1 MDPVSINSTKTHGPS
16 QHQQHKNTWTP
27 LASPAQKHMDPVS
40 INSTKTHGPSQH
52 QQHKNT
58 WTQSASTAQK
68 QKHTSLNI
76 NYTRD
81 DTKLKPIDKTK
92 DLLIKSN
99 RIIFLDKQHTYLHV
113 GITDILLTTCPCNH
127 SFTISGNTTQQ
138 AHFNSQFSWK
148 ANESAPLSSACLLS
162 NQNSLLC
169 LCSLQVRLV

>member
-27 LASPAQKHMDPVS
+27 LASPAQKHMDPVN

-68 QKHTSLNI
+68 HTSLNI

-81 DTKLKPIDKTK
+81 DTKLKPTDKTK
-92 DLLIKSN
+92 
-99 RIIFLDKQHTYLHV
+99 
-113 GITDILLTTCPCNH
+113 
-127 SFTISGNTTQQ
+127 IS
-138 AHFNSQFSWK
+138 
-148 ANESAPLSSACLLS
+148 LLS
-162 NQNSLLC
+162 QIGSFFWTNSTLIFMLA
-169 LCSLQVRLV
+169 LPTFCSQPVLATTVSRFQVTRLNKHISIASFHGKQMNRLHYPVPVC